1 MKSNFL
7 NSSSILR
14 KFLVFNF
21 IVFLFLGFFTFFYLS
36 AIKPNLVKNR
46 SNQHSKI
53 IKNTSDHISRLNI
66 QFTKESATAFLLS
79 TRFLFQNLDRV
90 QLYDLESNLIAD
102 TDTLDLAPDVLIK
115 NLNVQESAIDNFEES
130 FKENQNLK
138 KIKTSSFN
146 TESYVKKYSKSKDI
160 NEKLIISEAINKKV
174 FGAIL
179 IGLTGI
185 YTVLDFTF
193 LIKTTNISIYSIGIA
208 IAGSFLTSVAYVLV
222 RKATKVNEHPLVVM
236 FYFPLFTV
244 PMCLPFLISNWV
256 HPSPEVWGYLFLV
269 GICTQSGQVFLTHGY
284 KELPAAEAAP
294 LSYVQVPF
302 AMIMG
307 AIFFDEII
315 TINFII
321 GSTLVLISI
330 FIVMANREEKK

>member
-1 MKSNFL
+1 MDSKKISHTIASLSPFSPGL
-7 NSSSILR
+7 TYMILSAGSFCLMTVFVKLAGITLPTIQIVFVR
-14 KFLVFNF
+14 GLFTLLATAVLIYREEVYAFGSHKMLLIMRGVSGTLALFLVYESIKRFPLSEATV
-21 IVFLFLGFFTFFYLS
+21 IQYLFPIFT
-36 AIKPNLVKNR
+36 ALV
-46 SNQHSKI
+46 
-53 IKNTSDHISRLNI
+53 
-66 QFTKESATAFLLS
+66 
-79 TRFLFQNLDRV
+79 
-90 QLYDLESNLIAD
+90 
-102 TDTLDLAPDVLIK
+102 AP
-115 NLNVQESAIDNFEES
+115 
-130 FKENQNLK
+130 
-138 KIKTSSFN
+138 
-146 TESYVKKYSKSKDI
+146 
-160 NEKLIISEAINKKV
+160 LIISEAINKKV

-179 IGLTGI
+179 IGLTGV
-185 YTVLDFTF
+185 YTVLDFPF
-193 LIKTTNISIYSIGIA
+193 LIKTTNISMYSIGIA

-256 HPSPEVWGYLFLV
+256 HPSPEVWGYLFFV
-269 GICTQSGQVFLTHGY
+269 GICTQSGQFFLTHGY

-330 FIVMANREEKK
+330 FIVMANREEKN

>member
-1 MKSNFL
+1 MDSKKISNTIASLSPFSPGL
-7 NSSSILR
+7 TYMILSAGSFCLMTVFVKLAGITLPTIQVVFVR
-14 KFLVFNF
+14 GLFTLLATSVLIYREEVYAFGSHKMLLIMRGVSGTLALFLVYESIKRFPLSEATV
-21 IVFLFLGFFTFFYLS
+21 IQYLFPIFT
-36 AIKPNLVKNR
+36 ALV
-46 SNQHSKI
+46 
-53 IKNTSDHISRLNI
+53 
-66 QFTKESATAFLLS
+66 
-79 TRFLFQNLDRV
+79 
-90 QLYDLESNLIAD
+90 
-102 TDTLDLAPDVLIK
+102 AP
-115 NLNVQESAIDNFEES
+115 
-130 FKENQNLK
+130 
-138 KIKTSSFN
+138 
-146 TESYVKKYSKSKDI
+146 
-160 NEKLIISEAINKKV
+160 LIISEAVNKKV

-179 IGLTGI
+179 IGLTGV
-185 YTVLDFTF
+185 YTVLDFPF
-193 LIKTTNISIYSIGIA
+193 LIKTTNISMYSIGIA
-208 IAGSFLTSVAYVLV
+208 ITGSFLTSVAYVLV

-269 GICTQSGQVFLTHGY
+269 GICTQSGQFFLTHGY

-330 FIVMANREEKK
+330 FIVMANREEKN

>member
-1 MKSNFL
+1 M
-7 NSSSILR
+7 ILSAGSFCLMTVFVKLAGITLPTIQIVFVR
-14 KFLVFNF
+14 GLFTLLATAVLIYREEVYVFGSHKMLLIMRGVSGTLALFLVYESIKRFPLSEATV
-21 IVFLFLGFFTFFYLS
+21 IQYLFPIFT
-36 AIKPNLVKNR
+36 ALV
-46 SNQHSKI
+46 
-53 IKNTSDHISRLNI
+53 
-66 QFTKESATAFLLS
+66 
-79 TRFLFQNLDRV
+79 
-90 QLYDLESNLIAD
+90 
-102 TDTLDLAPDVLIK
+102 AP
-115 NLNVQESAIDNFEES
+115 
-130 FKENQNLK
+130 
-138 KIKTSSFN
+138 
-146 TESYVKKYSKSKDI
+146 
-160 NEKLIISEAINKKV
+160 LIISEAINKKV
-174 FGAIL
+174 FSAIL
-179 IGLTGI
+179 IGLTGV
-185 YTVLDFTF
+185 YTVLDFPF
-193 LIKTTNISIYSIGIA
+193 LIKATNISMYSIGIA
-208 IAGSFLTSVAYVLV
+208 ITGSFLTSVAYVLV

-269 GICTQSGQVFLTHGY
+269 GICTQSGQFFLTHGY

-330 FIVMANREEKK
+330 FIVMANREEKN

>member
-1 MKSNFL
+1 MDSKKISNMIASLSPFSPGL
-7 NSSSILR
+7 TYMILSAGSFCLMTVYVKLAGVTLPTIQIVFVR
-14 KFLVFNF
+14 GLFTLLATAVLIYREEVYAFGSHKMLLIMRGVSGTLALFLVYESIKRFPLSEATV
-21 IVFLFLGFFTFFYLS
+21 IQYLFPIFT
-36 AIKPNLVKNR
+36 ALV
-46 SNQHSKI
+46 
-53 IKNTSDHISRLNI
+53 
-66 QFTKESATAFLLS
+66 
-79 TRFLFQNLDRV
+79 
-90 QLYDLESNLIAD
+90 
-102 TDTLDLAPDVLIK
+102 AP
-115 NLNVQESAIDNFEES
+115 
-130 FKENQNLK
+130 
-138 KIKTSSFN
+138 
-146 TESYVKKYSKSKDI
+146 
-160 NEKLIISEAINKKV
+160 LIISEAINKKV

-179 IGLTGI
+179 IGLTGV
-185 YTVLDFTF
+185 YTVLDFPF
-193 LIKTTNISIYSIGIA
+193 LIKTTNISVYSIGIA
-208 IAGSFLTSVAYVLV
+208 ITGSFLTSLAYVLV

-269 GICTQSGQVFLTHGY
+269 GICTQSGQFFLTNGY

-330 FIVMANREEKK
+330 FIVMANREEKN

>member
-1 MKSNFL
+1 MDSKKISHTIASLSPFSPGL
-7 NSSSILR
+7 TYMILSAGSFCLMTVFVKLAGITLPTIQIVFVR
-14 KFLVFNF
+14 GLFTLLATAVLIYREEVYAFGSHKMLLIMRGVSGTLALFLVYESIKRFPLSEATV
-21 IVFLFLGFFTFFYLS
+21 IQYLFPIFT
-36 AIKPNLVKNR
+36 ALV
-46 SNQHSKI
+46 
-53 IKNTSDHISRLNI
+53 
-66 QFTKESATAFLLS
+66 
-79 TRFLFQNLDRV
+79 
-90 QLYDLESNLIAD
+90 
-102 TDTLDLAPDVLIK
+102 AP
-115 NLNVQESAIDNFEES
+115 
-130 FKENQNLK
+130 
-138 KIKTSSFN
+138 
-146 TESYVKKYSKSKDI
+146 
-160 NEKLIISEAINKKV
+160 LIISEAINKKV

-179 IGLTGI
+179 IGLTGV
-185 YTVLDFTF
+185 YTVLDFPF
-193 LIKTTNISIYSIGIA
+193 LIKTTNISVYSIGIA
-208 IAGSFLTSVAYVLV
+208 ITGSFLTSVAYVLV
-222 RKATKVNEHPLVVM
+222 RKATMVNEHPLVVM

-269 GICTQSGQVFLTHGY
+269 GICTQSGQFFLTHGY

-330 FIVMANREEKK
+330 FIVMANREEKN

>member
-1 MKSNFL
+1 MDSKKISHTIASLSPFSPGL
-7 NSSSILR
+7 TYMILSAGSFCLMTVFVKLAGITLPTIQIVFVR
-14 KFLVFNF
+14 GLFTLLATAVLIYREEVYAFGSHKMLLIMRGVSGTLALFLVYESIKRFPLSEATV
-21 IVFLFLGFFTFFYLS
+21 IQYLFPIFT
-36 AIKPNLVKNR
+36 ALV
-46 SNQHSKI
+46 
-53 IKNTSDHISRLNI
+53 
-66 QFTKESATAFLLS
+66 
-79 TRFLFQNLDRV
+79 
-90 QLYDLESNLIAD
+90 
-102 TDTLDLAPDVLIK
+102 AP
-115 NLNVQESAIDNFEES
+115 
-130 FKENQNLK
+130 
-138 KIKTSSFN
+138 
-146 TESYVKKYSKSKDI
+146 
-160 NEKLIISEAINKKV
+160 LIISEAVNKKV

-179 IGLTGI
+179 IGLTGV
-185 YTVLDFTF
+185 YTVLDFPF
-193 LIKTTNISIYSIGIA
+193 LIKTTNISMYSIGIA

-269 GICTQSGQVFLTHGY
+269 GICTQSGQFFLTHGY

-330 FIVMANREEKK
+330 FIVMANKEEKK

>member
-1 MKSNFL
+1 MDSKKISNTIASLSPFSPGL
-7 NSSSILR
+7 TYMILSAGSFCLMTVFVKLAGITLPTIQIVFVR
-14 KFLVFNF
+14 GLFTLLATAILIYREEVYAFGSHKMLLIMRGVSGTLALFLVYESIKRFPLSEATV
-21 IVFLFLGFFTFFYLS
+21 IQYLFPIFT
-36 AIKPNLVKNR
+36 ALV
-46 SNQHSKI
+46 
-53 IKNTSDHISRLNI
+53 
-66 QFTKESATAFLLS
+66 
-79 TRFLFQNLDRV
+79 
-90 QLYDLESNLIAD
+90 
-102 TDTLDLAPDVLIK
+102 AP
-115 NLNVQESAIDNFEES
+115 
-130 FKENQNLK
+130 
-138 KIKTSSFN
+138 
-146 TESYVKKYSKSKDI
+146 
-160 NEKLIISEAINKKV
+160 LIISEALNKKV

-179 IGLTGI
+179 IGLTGV
-185 YTVLDFTF
+185 YTVLDFPF
-193 LIKTTNISIYSIGIA
+193 LIKTTNISMYSIGIA
-208 IAGSFLTSVAYVLV
+208 ITGSFLTSVAYVLV

-256 HPSPEVWGYLFLV
+256 HPSPEVWGYLFFV
-269 GICTQSGQVFLTHGY
+269 GICTQSGQFFLTHGY

-330 FIVMANREEKK
+330 FIVMANREEKN

>member
-1 MKSNFL
+1 MDSKKISHTIASLSPFSPGL
-7 NSSSILR
+7 TYMILSATSFCLMTVFVKLAGITLPTIQIVFVR
-14 KFLVFNF
+14 GLFTLLATAVLIYREEVYAFGSHKMLLIMRGVSGTLALFLVYESIKRFPLSEATV
-21 IVFLFLGFFTFFYLS
+21 IQYLFPIFT
-36 AIKPNLVKNR
+36 ALV
-46 SNQHSKI
+46 
-53 IKNTSDHISRLNI
+53 
-66 QFTKESATAFLLS
+66 
-79 TRFLFQNLDRV
+79 
-90 QLYDLESNLIAD
+90 
-102 TDTLDLAPDVLIK
+102 AP
-115 NLNVQESAIDNFEES
+115 
-130 FKENQNLK
+130 
-138 KIKTSSFN
+138 
-146 TESYVKKYSKSKDI
+146 
-160 NEKLIISEAINKKV
+160 LIISEAINKKV
-174 FGAIL
+174 FSAIFIGL
-179 IGLTGI
+179 IGV
-185 YTVLDFTF
+185 YTVLDFPF
-193 LIKTTNISIYSIGIA
+193 LIKATNISMYSIGIA
-208 IAGSFLTSVAYVLV
+208 ITGSFLTSVAYVLV

-269 GICTQSGQVFLTHGY
+269 GICTQSGQFFLTHGY

-330 FIVMANREEKK
+330 FIVMANREEKN

>member
-1 MKSNFL
+1 MDSKKISNTIASLSPFSPGL
-7 NSSSILR
+7 TYMILSAGSFCFMTVFVKLAGITLPTIQIVFVR
-14 KFLVFNF
+14 GLFTLLATAVLIYREEVYAFGSHKMLLIMRGVSGTLALFLVYESIKRFPLSEATV
-21 IVFLFLGFFTFFYLS
+21 IQYLFPIFT
-36 AIKPNLVKNR
+36 ALV
-46 SNQHSKI
+46 
-53 IKNTSDHISRLNI
+53 
-66 QFTKESATAFLLS
+66 
-79 TRFLFQNLDRV
+79 
-90 QLYDLESNLIAD
+90 
-102 TDTLDLAPDVLIK
+102 AP
-115 NLNVQESAIDNFEES
+115 
-130 FKENQNLK
+130 
-138 KIKTSSFN
+138 
-146 TESYVKKYSKSKDI
+146 
-160 NEKLIISEAINKKV
+160 LIISEAINKKV

-179 IGLTGI
+179 IGLTGV
-185 YTVLDFTF
+185 YTVLDFPF
-193 LIKTTNISIYSIGIA
+193 LIKNTNISMYSIGIA

-269 GICTQSGQVFLTHGY
+269 GICTQSGQFFLTHGY

-330 FIVMANREEKK
+330 FIVMANREEKN

>member
-1 MKSNFL
+1 MDSKKISQTIASLSPFSPGL
-7 NSSSILR
+7 TYMILSAGSFCLMTVFVKLAGITLPTIQIVFVR
-14 KFLVFNF
+14 GLFTLLATAVLIYREEVYVFGSHKMLLIMRGVSGTLALFLVYESIKRFPLSEATV
-21 IVFLFLGFFTFFYLS
+21 IQYLFPIFT
-36 AIKPNLVKNR
+36 ALV
-46 SNQHSKI
+46 
-53 IKNTSDHISRLNI
+53 
-66 QFTKESATAFLLS
+66 
-79 TRFLFQNLDRV
+79 
-90 QLYDLESNLIAD
+90 
-102 TDTLDLAPDVLIK
+102 AP
-115 NLNVQESAIDNFEES
+115 
-130 FKENQNLK
+130 
-138 KIKTSSFN
+138 
-146 TESYVKKYSKSKDI
+146 
-160 NEKLIISEAINKKV
+160 LIISEAINKKV

-179 IGLTGI
+179 IGLTGV
-185 YTVLDFTF
+185 YTVLDFPF
-193 LIKTTNISIYSIGIA
+193 LIKTTNISMYSIGIA
-208 IAGSFLTSVAYVLV
+208 ITGSFLTSVAYVLV

-269 GICTQSGQVFLTHGY
+269 GICTQSGQFFLTHGY

-330 FIVMANREEKK
+330 FIVMANREEKN